1 MPKKILGKTIFLG
14 IIICLPSCTHR
25 SHIKMTKIKV
35 EPVKEKNLCTDIQ
48 KPPFI
53 TIWIHGTV
61 FLKRPIFHEL
71 FQQDSML
78 NLAIYMN
85 KKFYPHKLAEL
96 LYEQDPEQF
105 PLETIYAFGW
115 SGKLSAVARFDAA
128 KKLYHQLIVLV
139 EKYKAKW
146 NTYPPIR
153 IIAHSHGANVA
164 LNLALIE
171 QMYKKGLK
179 IHTLLLLAC
188 PVQKETMPYAM
199 SEQFEHLYSLY
210 SALDMVQV
218 IAPQQGTS
226 KLPFSK
232 RLFPPHC
239 RLVQGKVKLNGK
251 AMFHTDFTSSLFI
264 QSIPLLLNE
273 LQNIEKNYIL
283 YSDKKNLIHI
293 TSRKKKNVLF
303 TSKTIRK
310 RYPVKKKIYVH
321 DLLRKKHFLP
331 IYL

>member
-1 MPKKILGKTIFLG
+1 
-14 IIICLPSCTHR
+14 
-25 SHIKMTKIKV
+25 MTKIKV
-35 EPVKEKNLCTDIQ
+35 ESVKEISVIHDVQ

-61 FLKRPIFHEL
+61 FLKRPIFHEF
-71 FQQDSML
+71 FQQDSTL

-105 PLETIYAFGW
+105 PLETLYAFGW

-128 KKLYHQLIVLV
+128 KKLYHQLMILV
-139 EKYKAKW
+139 EKYKTKW
-146 NTYPPIR
+146 STYPPIR

-164 LNLALIE
+164 LNLALME
-171 QMYKKGLK
+171 QMYKQGLK
-179 IHTLLLLAC
+179 VHTLLLLAC
-188 PVQKETMPYAM
+188 PVQKETMPYVM

-210 SALDMVQV
+210 SALDMVQI

-232 RLFPPHC
+232 RLFPPHDK
-239 RLVQGKVKLNGK
+239 LMQGKVKLNGK
-251 AMFHTDFTSSLFI
+251 AMFHTDFTSALFI
-264 QSIPLLLNE
+264 QSIPTLLRE
-273 LQNIEKNYIL
+273 LQNLEKNYTA
-283 YSDKKNLIHI
+283 YSSKKNLLHI
-293 TSRKKKNVLF
+293 TSYKKKNIHL
-303 TSKTIRK
+303 TSCNIRK
-310 RYPVKKKIYVH
+310 RYPIKNKTYVH
-321 DLLRKKHFLP
+321 DLLRKKDFLP